1 MKYKLKQIGD
11 KFVAYKLDENT
22 KKYDIMRFSDRVNS
36 FIDTTQAARYIKRNF
51 EYTKKKTVMYLNF
64 E

>member
-11 KFVAYKLDENT
+11 KFVVYKLDENT
-22 KKYDIMRFSDRVNS
+22 KKYDIMRFSDRVNA
-36 FIDTTQAARYIKRNF
+36 FVDTVQAARYIKRNF